1 MAGEHETLLCWDP
14 QEEAS
19 GLQMQRW
26 AEPGF
31 AAAPPLWTAA
41 HSLTRCL
48 TAGSCLARGEIIRP
62 RCADQHEVSPFWER
76 TDSDSEAGHGPSA
89 PGSSC
94 WCQAK
99 IRKEGAPSGQ
109 KALCLSREAWRAGHR
124 TVVFINP
131 GPEEGP
137 PWQTVQF
144 PVGEE
149 RRWRGLGRSF
159 SPFLSYY
166 LIMLRVEGFCFNL

>member
-1 MAGEHETLLCWDP
+1 MAGEDETLLCWDP

-62 RCADQHEVSPFWER
+62 RCADQHEVSPFWEM

-89 PGSSC
+89 QVRAASARPRLERKGPLLARRHCAFPG
-94 WCQAK
+94 
-99 IRKEGAPSGQ
+99 RPGGQ
-109 KALCLSREAWRAGHR
+109 G
-124 TVVFINP
+124 I
-131 GPEEGP
+131 GP
-137 PWQTVQF
+137 
-144 PVGEE
+144 
-149 RRWRGLGRSF
+149 
-159 SPFLSYY
+159 
-166 LIMLRVEGFCFNL
+166 